1 MRNPFRTDI
10 GAAISQDDAFADP
23 VAESNWF
30 LTSAER
36 GNTATRLDSGR
47 QGVAWTTG
55 NLVVPLAHGR
65 HYYKRL
71 RHEIAQA
78 NVDDTVLFTDWRGD
92 PDELLDGPG
101 TAVADVLSNAARRG
115 VRVKGLIWRSHPDRT
130 RFSEEENRDL
140 AIAVNEAGG
149 DVRLDERVRRAGS
162 HHQKLFIVLHNNEP
176 HRDVAFVGG
185 IDLCHGRNDDE
196 IHMGDPQAA
205 VMDPRFGPTPAW
217 HDVQAEV
224 RGPAVSELVDTFIER
239 WNDPHPLRHRTI
251 PRPGI
256 SSNHPGKPLT
266 KLDLPLDASE
276 VIGPHSVQV
285 LRTYPAKRPRYPFA
299 PRGERSIAL
308 AYLKAFKR
316 ARRLIYI
323 EDQYFWS
330 ADAARALGRA
340 LLAQPKLRLV
350 VVLPRFPDEDG
361 RFSGPPNRIGQ
372 LAAIKHLRSI
382 AGPRVAVYDLETE
395 RFPIYVH
402 SKVCVIDD
410 VWMTIGSDNMNR
422 RSWTHDSELSCA
434 ILDER
439 RDDRHPIDPAGLG
452 DGARVLARETRLA
465 LWREHIQTSDVATE
479 IDEGFDQLRI
489 CADLLDQWHATGRQA
504 SRPPGRLRHHNPQPV
519 SRARQIT
526 ASLMYRLVNDPDG
539 RPLSL
544 RLRRSF

>member
-1 MRNPFRTDI
+1 MSRAIPENDARDDSI
-10 GAAISQDDAFADP
+10 AATH
-23 VAESNWF
+23 WF

-36 GNTATRLDSGR
+36 GNLATRLDRGR

-65 HYYKRL
+65 NYFQRL
-71 RHEIAQA
+71 RHELDQA
-78 NVDDTVLFTDWRGD
+78 NASDTVLFTDWRGD

-101 TAVADVLSNAARRG
+101 TAVADVLANAARRG
-115 VRVKGLIWRSHPDRT
+115 VRIKGLVWRSHPDRT

-140 AIAVNEAGG
+140 AVTVNEAGG
-149 DVRLDERVRRAGS
+149 EVRLDERVSRAGS
-162 HHQKLFIVLHNNEP
+162 HHQKLFVVLHSNEP
-176 HRDVAFVGG
+176 ERDIVFVGG

-196 IHMGDPQAA
+196 SHTGDPQAV

-224 RGPAVSELVDTFIER
+224 RGPAVTQLVETFIER
-239 WNDPHPLRHRTI
+239 WNDPHPLQHR
-251 PRPGI
+251 PMARWRGSRGDPGG
-256 SSNHPGKPLT
+256 PVT
-266 KLDLPLDASE
+266 KLEFLRDAGAS
-276 VIGPHSVQV
+276 VGSQSVQV
-285 LRTYPAKRPRYPFA
+285 LRTYPAKRPKYPFA
-299 PRGERSIAL
+299 PQGERSIAR

-323 EDQYFWS
+323 EDQYLWS
-330 ADAARALGRA
+330 GAAAAALGEA
-340 LLAQPKLRLV
+340 LRAQPSLRLV
-350 VVLPRFPDEDG
+350 VVVPRFPDQDG
-361 RFSGPPNRIGQ
+361 RVSGPPNRIGQ
-372 LAAIKHLRSI
+372 LAVIRHLRSI

-402 SKVCVIDD
+402 AKICIIDD

-452 DGARVLARETRLA
+452 DGARVLARDTRLA
-465 LWREHIQTSDVATE
+465 LWREHLQTSDVS
-479 IDEGFDQLRI
+479 IDIDDGFDQLQT
-489 CADLLDQWHATGRQA
+489 CADLLDRWHASGRQGA
-504 SRPPGRLRHHNPQPV
+504 RPSGRLRHHNPEPV
-519 SRARQIT
+519 RRAERLT
-526 ASLMYRLVNDPDG
+526 ALLTYRLVNDPDG